1 MGEPDEVVTL
11 MNEWVNHTKFG
22 MVAIL
27 GVTVTTTQLDSVLR
41 VCIARATLTYTVIKC
56 MSAARDYKN
65 KKRDNDETLD

>member
-41 VCIARATLTYTVIKC
+41 VCIALATLTYTVIKC